1 MSTQVPIASPFAASS
16 TAQEVIA
23 GIDLSGK
30 LAVVTGGY
38 AGLGRETVRV
48 LRLAGARVIVP
59 ARDLEKARH
68 NLADMPDVRI
78 EPMDLMDPASI
89 DGFAERVLSNHAML
103 HLLIN
108 NAGTMAGPLL
118 RDGRGYES
126 QFSTNV
132 LGHFHLTC
140 RLWPAL
146 TAAQGARI
154 VALSSANHHADIA
167 ALLHDPNFAQ
177 RPYDPWQSYAQSK
190 AATALFAVALDALG
204 HGKGPR
210 AYAVHPGGIFETDL
224 ARHMDPAIAEAYGM
238 IDKEG
243 RPIIAPE
250 KGWKN
255 TQQGAATTVWA
266 ATSPLL
272 ATIGGVYCAD
282 CNISALVEPGDQAL
296 SVNAVSPSVIDPLTA
311 GRLWHM
317 CEQLS
322 GVGLD

>member
-1 MSTQVPIASPFAASS
+1 MSAQAPIASPFTASS

-30 LAVVTGGY
+30 CAVVTGGY
-38 AGLGRETVRV
+38 AGLGLETVRV
-48 LRLAGARVIVP
+48 LRLAGAQVIVP
-59 ARDLEKARH
+59 ARDLEKARR

-78 EPMDLMDPASI
+78 EPLDLMDPTSI
-89 DGFAERVLSNHAML
+89 DDFAGRVLADHPTL
-103 HLLIN
+103 DLLIN

-146 TAAQGARI
+146 TAAQGARV

-167 ALLHDPNFAQ
+167 ALLHDPNFAR
-177 RPYDPWQSYAQSK
+177 RPYDPWQAYAQSK

-204 HGKGPR
+204 RSKGVR
-210 AYAVHPGGIFETDL
+210 AYPVHPGGIFETDL

-255 TQQGAATTVWA
+255 SQQGAATTIWA
-266 ATSPLL
+266 ATSPML
-272 ATIGGVYCAD
+272 AAIGGVYCAD
-282 CNISALVEPGDQAL
+282 CNISALVEPGNQAL
-296 SVNAVSPSVIDPLTA
+296 TTNAVSPSVIDQVSA
-311 GRLWHM
+311 GRLWQI

-322 GVGLD
+322 GVALD